1 MIITLTGLHGSGK
14 SHLSGILKREF
25 GWTYVNKRRV
35 LEKLFG
41 KHFPTPESVES
52 IQWYRDVY
60 QSVGAGEL
68 MSLVLSQIEA
78 DSNVVLD
85 AVHNPIEWTVVK
97 SSGKNVVL
105 AGVFA
110 PQEVRDARNTSLDAV
125 LDRKRIG
132 YWHDSQDSSLQ
143 CLMTK
148 VDWAFSGVHGEEL
161 QIQECEAL
169 LSYLRTTGRLD

>member
-14 SHLSGILKREF
+14 SHLSEILKREF
-25 GWTYVNKRRV
+25 GLTYINKRRV
-35 LEKLFG
+35 LEELFG

-52 IQWYRDVY
+52 IQWYRGVY
-60 QSVGAGEL
+60 QSIGAGEL
-68 MSLVLSQIEA
+68 MWLVLSQIKT

-97 SSGKNVVL
+97 SSGKDALL

-110 PQEVRDARNTSLDAV
+110 PQEVRDTRNTSLDVV

-132 YWHDSQDSSLQ
+132 YWHDSQDSSFQ

-148 VDWAFSGVHGEEL
+148 VDWVFSGVHSEDL

-169 LSYLRTTGRLD
+169 FSYLRTTGRIG